1 MPQLSQIGE
10 IYASQLFWLAIVF
23 ALIYFGIGKAM
34 VPKIERTID
43 DRAARV
49 SGDLAAAEAAR
60 ASARHADEAYQTGLD
75 SARAQAQKT
84 VGAAKETAV
93 AATEAQLKD
102 SDAANAARLDD
113 ATRRIATTRDQ
124 ALGEI
129 EAATVD
135 AVEAIVAKISGASVD
150 RALAQDKVRAALA
163 HG

>member
-43 DRAARV
+43 DRTARV
-49 SGDLAAAEAAR
+49 SGDLAAAEVANQTATGI
-60 ASARHADEAYQTGLD
+60 ETTYQAGLD
-75 SARAQAQKT
+75 TARAQAFKSTAEAKAQAT
-84 VGAAKETAV
+84 VRAEATVKSGDAAAAAKLAEAMGRIDTAKAQ
-93 AATEAQLKD
+93 AAA
-102 SDAANAARLDD
+102 
-113 ATRRIATTRDQ
+113 
-124 ALGEI
+124 EI

-135 AVEAIVAKISGASVD
+135 AVQDIVAKLSGVTVD
-150 RALAQDKVRAALA
+150 RAAVAQKVKAELA